1 MGTWRGAPFMGIRK
15 DMGRRAQGM
24 DITLHG
30 GPAGEF
36 GRGLVY
42 QGLVKAL
49 ETGTFL
55 NRGPV
60 KNHGGSVHREL

>member
-1 MGTWRGAPFMGIRK
+1 ME
-15 DMGRRAQGM
+15 RRAQGM

-42 QGLVKAL
+42 RRLKKAL
-49 ETGTFL
+49 ETGIFL
-55 NRGPV
+55 HRGPD
-60 KNHGGSVHREL
+60 KNHGGSIHWEL